1 MFWIARVGKPH
12 GLQITVIHACILTA
26 RVKTL
31 YPVCTRKEV
40 SVMSLKK
47 VSASMHF
54 EAKGNKNGIS
64 TRRWQNLNL
73 TLIYRPDDIVL
84 AVSTDNALPTR
95 EEMEACRSNFFF
107 DTQIANK
114 AEKGYTIWLG
124 VSKQEIYN
132 TSNRT
137 HADRIALAESRGVPE
152 YPIMY
157 AQQLFATE
165 DPLNWSDANA
175 TLFQFE
181 SPFGAKKLIESTN
194 HIAIPDIKPG

>member
-1 MFWIARVGKPH
+1 MFWIARAGKQL
-12 GLQITVIHACILTA
+12 GLQITVIHAPILTA
-26 RVKTL
+26 RVKTS

-40 SVMSLKK
+40 SMMSLKK

-54 EAKGNKNGIS
+54 EAKGKKDGTS

-95 EEMEACRSNFFF
+95 EEVEACRSNFFF
-107 DTQIANK
+107 NTQIANK
-114 AEKGYTIWLG
+114 AEQGYTVWLG
-124 VSKQEIYN
+124 VSKQEIFN
-132 TSNRT
+132 KSNLR

-152 YPIMY
+152 YPVMY
-157 AQQLFATE
+157 AQCLFNTGN
-165 DPLNWSDANA
+165 PLNWSDANA

-181 SPFGAKKLIESTN
+181 SPLGGKKLIESTN
-194 HIAIPDIKPG
+194 HVVIPDIKPG